1 MAGHV
6 ETLKNYL
13 IIFTILMVL
22 LIVTIVAA
30 AFDLD
35 HIFGGLNL
43 LVAMTIAIVK
53 AILVVMFFMH
63 LRYCSKLTWVFAFGA
78 FVWLGIM
85 LTLTSTDYAAR
96 AETDGSVLVPPTP
109 PQRASLAH
117 PAVGQPAYGADVV
130 INKSKEE

>member
-22 LIVTIVAA
+22 LIVTVVAA
-30 AFDLD
+30 SFDLD

-43 LVAMTIAIVK
+43 LVAMSIAIVK

-78 FVWLGIM
+78 FIWLGIM
-85 LTLTSTDYAAR
+85 LTLTSTDYATR
-96 AETDGSVLVPPTP
+96 SETAGSIYTPPTA

-117 PAVGQPAYGADVV
+117 AIQGQPAYGADVV
-130 INKSKEE
+130 INPTKD